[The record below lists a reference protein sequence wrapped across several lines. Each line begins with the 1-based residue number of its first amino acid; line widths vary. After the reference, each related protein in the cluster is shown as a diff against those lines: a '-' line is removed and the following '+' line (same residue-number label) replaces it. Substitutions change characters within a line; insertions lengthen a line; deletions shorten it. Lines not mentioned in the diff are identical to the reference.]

1 MALSNIYCCKAILNL
16 WPACSRLPEKR
27 NLSMLYVEMVNVVFQ
42 LKQTVHENTATYS
55 LVPEPWKG
63 GVKIRREA
71 YTIQ

>member
-1 MALSNIYCCKAILNL
+1 
-16 WPACSRLPEKR
+16 
-27 NLSMLYVEMVNVVFQ
+27 MLYVEMVNVVFQ